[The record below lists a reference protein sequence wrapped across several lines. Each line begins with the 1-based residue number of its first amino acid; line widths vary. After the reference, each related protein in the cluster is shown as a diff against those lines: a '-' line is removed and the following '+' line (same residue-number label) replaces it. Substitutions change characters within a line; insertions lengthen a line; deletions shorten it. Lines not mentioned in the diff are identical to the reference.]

1 MNKNKLYITSL
12 FLAAAML
19 NIGCMSTV
27 SSTFDSAKRSLS
39 FEKQPESIALYS
51 QVKDEDKVMVT
62 ELDHEVAVTKELKT
76 LASLE
81 EQHDKIQRERSETNN
96 DMLELLVKEKQYRVQ
111 VAKLEAV
118 DRNQLGDKITNI
130 ESIAETHVDALK
142 VQQKRLKLESE
153 VAIMDVKLSKLKEQ
167 INVQKEKIERIRR
180 EPTRNRNDKTSSNT

>member
-1 MNKNKLYITSL
+1 MNKTKLYITSL
-12 FLAAAML
+12 FLAAAIL
-19 NIGCMSTV
+19 NVGCMSTV
-27 SSTFDSAKRSLS
+27 SNTFDSAKRSLS

-76 LASLE
+76 LAALE

-180 EPTRNRNDKTSSNT
+180 EPTGNRNDKTSSNT

>member
-12 FLAAAML
+12 FLAAAIL
-19 NIGCMSTV
+19 NVGCMSTV
-27 SSTFDSAKRSLS
+27 SSTFDSAKRSLT

-51 QVKDEDKVMVT
+51 QVKDEDKAMVT

-76 LASLE
+76 LAALE

-153 VAIMDVKLSKLKEQ
+153 VAIMDVKLGKLKEQ

-180 EPTRNRNDKTSSNT
+180 EPTGNRNDKTSSNT

>member
-12 FLAAAML
+12 FLAAAIL
-19 NIGCMSTV
+19 NVGCMSTV
-27 SSTFDSAKRSLS
+27 SSTFDSAKRSLT

-51 QVKDEDKVMVT
+51 QVKDEDKAMVT

-76 LASLE
+76 LAALE

-180 EPTRNRNDKTSSNT
+180 EPTGNRNDKTSSNT